1 MIQMQEKKFSLGM
14 YITIVSIVMALI
26 IVCFTMYKYSI
37 EGESRPPFIISK
49 IIVTSGAKTLD
60 MEKNETGYVATVL
73 QNNDIRIAIQKN
85 PEYKKEA
92 KMKKV
97 TITNVQI
104 TETNNTNGIALY
116 RPSKGTNL
124 FDYQEEYIVTENM
137 EYFGSSE
144 TDMKGDSLKISNQG
158 GILELS
164 ATQNNLGQI
173 EYKENE
179 QVAIDGS
186 LLHLLGIKQED
197 IAFKLTFDLI
207 VELDSNVK
215 YKTTITMDL
224 PKGNIAEDGI
234 EIYEQSDFKA
244 VFKRY

>member
-1 MIQMQEKKFSLGM
+1 MIQFQEKKFSLGM

-26 IVCFTMYKYSI
+26 VVCFTMYKYSI
-37 EGESRPPFIISK
+37 EGESRPPFVISK
-49 IIVTSGAKTLD
+49 IIVTSGAKTTD
-60 MEKNETGYVATVL
+60 MVNKESGYVANVL

-97 TITNVQI
+97 TINNVQI
-104 TETNNTNGIALY
+104 TETNNANGIALY

-124 FDYQEEYIVTENM
+124 FEYQEQYIVNGDM
-137 EYFGSSE
+137 EYLGSSE
-144 TDMKGDSLKISNQG
+144 TDIKGDTLKISNQG

-179 QVAIDGS
+179 QVAIDGT
-186 LLHLLGIKQED
+186 LINKLGLKQED
-197 IAFKLTFDLI
+197 VSFKLTFDLI

-224 PKGNIAEDGI
+224 PKGNITENGI

>member
-1 MIQMQEKKFSLGM
+1 MIQFQEKKFSLGM

-26 IVCFTMYKYSI
+26 VVCFTMYKYSI
-37 EGESRPPFIISK
+37 EGESRPPFVISK
-49 IIVTSGAKTLD
+49 IIVTSGARTTDIVKQ
-60 MEKNETGYVATVL
+60 ETGYVANVL
-73 QNNDIRIAIQKN
+73 QNNDIRMAIQKN
-85 PEYKKEA
+85 PKYKKEA

-104 TETNNTNGIALY
+104 TESNNVKGIALY

-124 FDYQEEYIVTENM
+124 FDYQEQYRINGDMEYI
-137 EYFGSSE
+137 GSLE
-144 TDMKGDSLKISNQG
+144 TDIKGDILKVSNQG

-164 ATQNNLGQI
+164 ATQENLGQI

-179 QVAIDGS
+179 QVVIDGT
-186 LLHLLGIKQED
+186 LINRLEINKEE

-207 VELDSNVK
+207 IELDSNVK